1 MILPSLSADAQ
12 RTPIPPGELLNV
24 HLLGEGSPPDFSPD
38 GTWVA
43 YAERN
48 NLREESSPSGQAA
61 ASPCS
66 EVPWHA
72 RNSWIVIQNVSN
84 GESIRLGGGKDASW
98 LPQWSPD
105 GESLAFLSDRDGSG
119 RAKLWVWERAKN
131 RVRKLSDETVAAE
144 QIMWTRDGLEI
155 LTTVQHRDRTI
166 GAGNCQASAPVQSAS
181 KDDPSTQVLV
191 YESYPHA
198 QAPVSSAPWNL
209 DRHVRDLAFFDVAS
223 GHVRKTTDGEHVEWF
238 CLSPDSSRVA
248 FSSAK
253 GFERDGSQQIRFDLV
268 VVARKDGARSLP
280 AENIRLF
287 VRGRSFA
294 WDAAGNGLVYE
305 IGGPLETRGDCF
317 WTSID
322 GRNTRNLT
330 RFEHDDRSASF
341 FPPVSGPDGSHF
353 YFLRDGAVWETA
365 LDGRSTREL
374 ARIPRRE
381 VVYIVVAGGKLAAT
395 ETRDMIVVTR
405 DDETKQNGFY
415 AVDVR
420 DGSSSVL
427 LEREECYWFSFD
439 KNFIRVSPDGRT
451 IVFSAQDASH
461 PLDLWVSDTA
471 FRQQR
476 RLTRTNPPLDRYE
489 MGAAEMIHWRSLDGK
504 ELQGALLL
512 PSGYQKGKRYPLAV
526 WVYGGANLSDEIHEF
541 GFTGLGEPLNL
552 QLLATRGFAVLA
564 PDAPQDLG
572 TPMLDLLK
580 TIVPGIDRVVDM
592 GIADPERIG
601 VLGQSYGGYSVTSLL
616 VETSRFK
623 AAVAVDGFADL
634 VSAYGQL
641 NTDGTAYAAS
651 REHGQEQMGGP
662 PWQYRDRY
670 IENSPI
676 FYLDRVTTPLLL
688 VHGAADEWVHASL
701 SDEVFVGLRRLGKD
715 VSYAKY
721 PGEGHTPDIW
731 NAKDQLDLSNRVIDW
746 LDRHLG
752 DPEHAPKISKRK

>member
-12 RTPIPPGELLNV
+12 RTPIPPQEILNV
-24 HLLGEGSPPDFSPD
+24 HLLGEGSPPDFSTD
-38 GTWVA
+38 GIWVA

-48 NLREESSPSGQAA
+48 NLREESHPSGQAA
-61 ASPCS
+61 AFPCS

-72 RNSWIVIQNVSN
+72 RNSWIVLKNVSN
-84 GESIRLGGGKDASW
+84 GESIRLGDEKDASW

-144 QIMWTRDGLEI
+144 QITWTQDSREI
-155 LTTVQHRDRTI
+155 LTTVEHQTR
-166 GAGNCQASAPVQSAS
+166 GAGNCQGSAPAQLAF
-181 KDDPSTQVLV
+181 KEGPSTEVLV
-191 YESYPHA
+191 YESHPNA

-209 DRHVRDLAFFDVAS
+209 DRHIRDLAFFDVAS
-223 GHVRKTTDGEHVEWF
+223 GQVRKVTDGERVEWF

-253 GFERDGSQQIRFDLV
+253 EFELDGSQQILFDLV
-268 VVARKDGARSLP
+268 VVSRKDGARVLP
-280 AENIRLF
+280 ARNIRLF

-294 WDAAGNGLVYE
+294 WDAAGHGLVYE
-305 IGGPLETRGDCF
+305 TGGPLETRGDCF

-322 GRNTRNLT
+322 GRDTRNLT
-330 RFEHDDRSASF
+330 RFELDNRSASF
-341 FPPVSGPDGSHF
+341 FPPVCGPDGRHF
-353 YFLRDGAVWETA
+353 YFLRNGAVWETS
-365 LDGRSTREL
+365 LDGQRTREL

-381 VVYIVVAGGKLAAT
+381 VVYIAVAGGKLATTAT
-395 ETRDMIVVTR
+395 GSMIVVTR

-415 AVDVR
+415 AVDLR

-427 LEREECYWFSFD
+427 LEREQCYWFSYD
-439 KNFIRVSPDGRT
+439 KNFIRVSPDGRM
-451 IVFSAQDASH
+451 IVYSAQDASH
-461 PLDLWVSDTA
+461 PLDLWLSDTA
-471 FRQQR
+471 FRQPR
-476 RLTRTNPPLDRYE
+476 RLTHTNPALDRYE
-489 MGAAEMIHWRSLDGK
+489 MGAAEMIHWRSLDGR

-512 PSGYQKGKRYPLAV
+512 PPDYQKGKRYPLAV
-526 WVYGGANLSDEIHEF
+526 WVYGGANLSEQIHEF

-552 QLLATRGFAVLA
+552 QLLATRGYAVLA

-580 TIVPGIDRVVDM
+580 TIVPGVDRVVDM
-592 GIADPERIG
+592 GIADPGRIG
-601 VLGQSYGGYSVTSLL
+601 ALGQSYGGYSVMSLL

-641 NTDGTAYAAS
+641 NPDGTAYAAS
-651 REHGQEQMGGP
+651 REHGQEQMGGT

-670 IENSPI
+670 IENSPV

-701 SDEVFVGLRRLGKD
+701 SDEVFVGMRRLGKD

-731 NAKDQLDLSNRVIDW
+731 SAKDQLDLSNRVLDW
-746 LDRHLG
+746 LARYLG
-752 DPEHAPKISKRK
+752 DPEHAPEISK